1 MTAGIII
8 INLEEVAQIYI
19 IHLVYHL
26 DLVYQLLASWSLGWL
41 NGAFSTFVRTYI
53 CQPIPGSVWS
63 SYVALT
69 PTD

>member
-26 DLVYQLLASWSLGWL
+26 ENFD
-41 NGAFSTFVRTYI
+41 
-53 CQPIPGSVWS
+53 
-63 SYVALT
+63 
-69 PTD
+69 